1 MSAAAQQ
8 QRGGN
13 GEERRALRALL
24 DPALHGCDPAS
35 VRLCETHASWVV
47 LAGDRAYKVKKP
59 VAFAFLDQRSLAARR
74 DACAAELALDRPFAP
89 GIYLAVRALVPDD
102 AAPAGMR
109 LADADAEGA
118 VEYAVEMR
126 RFEPQETLA
135 GLIDVGRL
143 TDEQV
148 EAVGR
153 RLAELH
159 GAAAIVAAPA
169 TSAAALSAALALH
182 HRNAE
187 ELLALLPAADD
198 RAAVLAQAR
207 AANAW
212 VAAHAE
218 LLAARAAGG
227 RVRELHGDL
236 RAEHVLPGPPVQLV
250 DGLEFNAAWR
260 RIDVA
265 DELAFLTMDLTSLGA
280 ASAAAGLLRA
290 YRAAG
295 GDPGPPDLIAF
306 HAAYRAQVRAKVAL
320 LRAGQA
326 EEGGD
331 QTGSVAEQTAGAAD
345 SEARGEAARL
355 LTVAEQFS
363 WQLRLPPTVVVCGP
377 AASGKSTLAAEL
389 ARRSGRRL
397 LATDPLRK
405 RLHGV
410 AATDRLPD
418 EAYSTAANAA
428 VHVELGRAA
437 AATGDGAIVD
447 ATFRRRADRDAFF
460 AALGA
465 ERAATAVVVVLELP
479 AAVLAERAARRLADP
494 GRVSDAGP
502 AQASAQ
508 AAAFE
513 PLDELPAARVIPLRG
528 DRPAVALADAL
539 AAALDG
545 ALASRYLAD
554 AP

>member
-1 MSAAAQQ
+1 MANDSAVSGTPLPA
-8 QRGGN
+8 
-13 GEERRALRALL
+13 ALRALL

-74 DACAAELALDRPFAP
+74 DACAAELALNRPFAP
-89 GIYLAVRALVPDD
+89 AVYLTVRALVPDD

-126 RFEPQETLA
+126 RFDSAETLA
-135 GLIDVGRL
+135 GLAETGRL
-143 TDEQV
+143 TDEAV
-148 EAVGR
+148 AAVGR
-153 RLAELH
+153 HLVQLH
-159 GAAAIVAAPA
+159 RAVPVVADAPA
-169 TSAAALSAALALH
+169 TAATALGAALALL

-187 ELLALLPAADD
+187 ELLALLPAVED

-207 AANAW
+207 AASAWAAANA
-212 VAAHAE
+212 A
-218 LLAARAAGG
+218 LLAERAADGH
-227 RVRELHGDL
+227 VRELHGDL

-265 DELAFLTMDLTSLGA
+265 DELAFLTMDLTALDATPAGAALLGA
-280 ASAAAGLLRA
+280 
-290 YRAAG
+290 YRDAG
-295 GDPGPPDLIAF
+295 GDPGPAKLIAF
-306 HAAYRAQVRAKVAL
+306 HAVYRAQVRAKVAFL
-320 LRAGQA
+320 QAGQGGGRARDARA
-326 EEGGD
+326 E
-331 QTGSVAEQTAGAAD
+331 AE
-345 SEARGEAARL
+345 RL
-355 LTVAEQFS
+355 LTVAERFA
-363 WQLRLPPTVVVCGP
+363 WQLRLPPTLVVCGP

-389 ARRSGRRL
+389 ARRSGRQL

-410 AATDRLPD
+410 VATDRLPD
-418 EAYSTAANAA
+418 EAYSVAANAA
-428 VHVELGRAA
+428 VHAELGRAA
-437 AATGDGAIVD
+437 AVAQDGAIVD

-460 AALGA
+460 TELGA
-465 ERAATAVVVVLELP
+465 ERAGTAVVVVLELP
-479 AAVLAERAARRLADP
+479 AAVLAERAARRLVDP

-528 DRPAVALADAL
+528 DRPAVAVADAL

-545 ALASRYLAD
+545 ALALAV
-554 AP
+554 PRRRTMSP